1 MEQTPP
7 PRVRVKTRGEELA
20 MEFPEE
26 RVRTGDRISLRSS
39 SSTGSYQVIA
49 IHEDKCWIRHD
60 PSGDD
65 QIVPLAF
72 CMIERIY
79 H

>member
-1 MEQTPP
+1 MHIE
-7 PRVRVKTRGEELA
+7 
-20 MEFPEE
+20 EE
-26 RVRTGDRISLRSS
+26 RVRTGDRVSLQSR
-39 SSTGSYQVIA
+39 STGSYQVIA
-49 IHEDKCWIRHD
+49 IHGDRAWIRHE

-72 CMIERIY
+72 CLVDRTY

>member
-1 MEQTPP
+1 
-7 PRVRVKTRGEELA
+7 

-26 RVRTGDRISLRSS
+26 RVRTGDRVSLRS

-72 CMIERIY
+72 CLIERTF

>member
-1 MEQTPP
+1 MP
-7 PRVRVKTRGEELA
+7 
-20 MEFPEE
+20 FPEE
-26 RVRTGDRISLRSS
+26 RVRTGDQVSLRSRS
-39 SSTGSYQVIA
+39 TTGSYQVIA
-49 IHEDKCWIRHD
+49 IHEDKCWIRHE

-72 CMIERIY
+72 CLIQRVF

>member
-1 MEQTPP
+1 MP
-7 PRVRVKTRGEELA
+7 
-20 MEFPEE
+20 FPEE
-26 RVRTGDRISLRSS
+26 RVRTGDLVLLRSH
-39 SSTGSYQVIA
+39 SSTSTYQVIA
-49 IHEDKCWIRHD
+49 IHEDKAWIRHQ

-72 CMIERIY
+72 CLVDRTF

>member
-1 MEQTPP
+1 MQ
-7 PRVRVKTRGEELA
+7 
-20 MEFPEE
+20 FPEE
-26 RVRTGDRISLRSS
+26 RVRTGDKVSLRSR
-39 SSTGSYQVIA
+39 STGSYQVIA
-49 IHEDKCWIRHD
+49 IHEDKCWIRHE

-72 CMIERIY
+72 CLIDRTF

>member
-1 MEQTPP
+1 MP
-7 PRVRVKTRGEELA
+7 
-20 MEFPEE
+20 FPEE
-26 RVRTGDRISLRSS
+26 RVRTGDRVQLRSHLTTS
-39 SSTGSYQVIA
+39 SFQVIA
-49 IHEDKCWIRHD
+49 IHEDKCWIRHE

-72 CMIERIY
+72 CLIDRIF

>member
-1 MEQTPP
+1 MQ
-7 PRVRVKTRGEELA
+7 
-20 MEFPEE
+20 FPEE
-26 RVRTGDRISLRSS
+26 RINTGDKVQLRSN
-39 SSTGSYQVIA
+39 STTSSYQVIA
-49 IHEDKCWIRHD
+49 IHEDKCWIRHE

-72 CMIERIY
+72 CLIDRTY